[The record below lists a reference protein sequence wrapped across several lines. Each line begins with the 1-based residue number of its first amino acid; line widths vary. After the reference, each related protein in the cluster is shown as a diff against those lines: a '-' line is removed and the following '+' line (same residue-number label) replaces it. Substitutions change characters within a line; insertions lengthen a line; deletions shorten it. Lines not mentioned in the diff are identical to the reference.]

1 MELNAKMQINVEPDK
16 AYEAF
21 VDPAKIG
28 RFWFSSS
35 SERWETGKTI
45 QLQYKEYD
53 ATTEIFIKETI
64 PNEQIKFQWGTYQ
77 GEICFEPSAEG
88 TIVSVREYPYHE
100 QDVQMMLDKTEG
112 WVYMLTCLKS
122 YLEFNA
128 IIRDGLR

>member
-53 ATTEIFIKETI
+53 ATMEIFIKETI
-64 PNEQIKFQWGTYQ
+64 PNEQIKFN
-77 GEICFEPSAEG
+77 GEHIKARYVLNRRRDNCQCSR
-88 TIVSVREYPYHE
+88 VSLP
-100 QDVQMMLDKTEG
+100 
-112 WVYMLTCLKS
+112 
-122 YLEFNA
+122 
-128 IIRDGLR
+128 